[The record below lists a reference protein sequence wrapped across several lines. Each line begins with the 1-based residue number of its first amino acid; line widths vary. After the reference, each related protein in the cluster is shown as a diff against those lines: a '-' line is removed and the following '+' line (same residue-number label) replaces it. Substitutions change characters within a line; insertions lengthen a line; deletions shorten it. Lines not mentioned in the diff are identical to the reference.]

1 MDDAI
6 REFFDRYTE
15 AFQKVDVDAIP
26 EFYTIPSI
34 SIRGDGSLV
43 VFDTREALRRF
54 FEGVARGYHDE
65 GMRRAAYEPIVVEA
79 LGQAAKVVTLRWVL
93 YDEADT
99 EIRNWGQTYN
109 VADRDGEWKIYVS
122 TFHLSV

>member
-1 MDDAI
+1 MDEAI
-6 REFFDRYTE
+6 RVFFDRYNE

-26 EFYTIPSI
+26 DFYTIPSI

-43 VFDTREALRRF
+43 VFDSREALRRF

-65 GMRRAAYEPIVVEA
+65 GMRSAAYEPIGVEA
-79 LGQAAKVVTLRWVL
+79 LGQGAKVVTLRWVL
-93 YDEADT
+93 YDEANA

-109 VADRDGEWKIYVS
+109 VTDRDGEWKIYVS